1 MKINDLEFSLV
12 ETCRVDTQQPVRSVL
27 VRLTTDSGMEGW
39 GEAAIGWRAG
49 ELAARRDAMLPLLVG
64 RNVFDIE
71 ELHAA
76 EPLGSAPL
84 RCALEM
90 AFWDLAGRTTG
101 QPLCHLFGGG
111 YRRWIPLAVRLFGD
125 SAERTSRVAR
135 ELADQGFHCQ
145 IVTAGGQMQDDLQA
159 LRAVGEA
166 VGDRAELRLDGATRY
181 DGETAAELCA
191 EIEAKCG
198 GVQCLLDPLD
208 SGELYDIATLGRRTR
223 VPLGIWRTIG
233 APGDVLAVVRSGA
246 ARCVVLDLGKV
257 GGMVPLRNCA
267 AVAAAGRISALLCGE
282 PSLGIATAAMLQ
294 LAASTPTLSG
304 SNECAYHQLQDDVL
318 VEPLEI
324 VDGMMAVPQGPGLG
338 IEVDRAKVERYR
350 VT

>member
-1 MKINDLEFSLV
+1 MEISDLEFSLV
-12 ETCRVDTQQPVRSVL
+12 ETRRVDTQQPVRSVL

-49 ELAARRDAMLPLLVG
+49 ELAARRDALLPLLAG

-71 ELHAA
+71 ELHA
-76 EPLGSAPL
+76 ESLGSAPL

-90 AFWDLAGRTTG
+90 ACWDLAGRATG
-101 QPLCHLFGGG
+101 QPLYHLFGGG
-111 YRRWIPLAVRLFGD
+111 YRRRIPLAVRLFGD
-125 SAERTSRVAR
+125 TPERTARVAR

-145 IVTAGGQMQDDLQA
+145 IVTACGKVQDDLQA

-166 VGDRAELRLDGATRY
+166 VGDRAELRLDGAGLY

-191 EIEAKCG
+191 EIESKCG
-198 GVQCLLDPLD
+198 GLQCLLDPLD
-208 SGELYDIATLGRRTR
+208 SRELYSVAALGRQTR
-223 VPLGIWRTIG
+223 VPLAVWRAIG

-246 ARCVVLDLGKV
+246 ARFVVLDLGKV
-257 GGMVPLRNCA
+257 GGMVPARNCT
-267 AVAAAGRISALLCGE
+267 AVAAAGDVSALLCGE

-294 LAASTPTLSG
+294 LAASTPALSG
-304 SNECAYHQLQDDVL
+304 SNECAYHQLHDDVL